1 MPLFGAWTTGTADA
15 PAVPRWVTPTHTLG
29 TGTATGLGMAQ
40 ATQWVLLSNQTA
52 TTTSTYFGAEDW
64 VDHQQYL
71 ALAHNRVAACRVRT
85 EQAERILAEQA
96 QQAQQAQEAARRMHE
111 EAKAALARSRELLLA
126 NLSLAQRKTFEENKW
141 FIVQGGK
148 TKQTY
153 RIRTENY
160 TGNIDVLNRS
170 GKVDYRLCAHCR
182 HVPLHD
188 HHLAQ
193 KISLE
198 CDEEYFLGIANR
210 H

>member
-1 MPLFGAWTTGTADA
+1 MPLFPAWAVPTSTGTAQDWIY
-15 PAVPRWVTPTHTLG
+15 P
-29 TGTATGLGMAQ
+29 
-40 ATQWVLLSNQTA
+40 SQTA
-52 TTTSTYFGAEDW
+52 ASTASWYSSQLANSSVWTSQTVTSTTSDYFVYSTEGGLLEHA
-64 VDHQQYL
+64 QYL
-71 ALAHNRVAACRVRT
+71 GLARARAVSYQARVDEQRQRT
-85 EQAERILAEQA
+85 EEVADRARQRH
-96 QQAQQAQEAARRMHE
+96 EAHR
-111 EAKAALARSRELLLA
+111 AATERSRDLLLA
-126 NLSLAQRKTFEENKW
+126 HLTPAQRKTFEENKW

-160 TGNIDVLNRS
+160 TGNIDVLTH
-170 GKVDYRLCAHCR
+170 GKVAYRLCAHCR
-182 HVPLHD
+182 DLPLYD

>member
-1 MPLFGAWTTGTADA
+1 MPFFTGWAVTTSTSTAHDWIYPSQTASTTSWYGNQLANASIWT
-15 PAVPRWVTPTHTLG
+15 
-29 TGTATGLGMAQ
+29 
-40 ATQWVLLSNQTA
+40 SQTA
-52 TTTSTYFGAEDW
+52 TSTASDYFVYSTEGDLLEHA
-64 VDHQQYL
+64 QYL
-71 ALAHNRVAACRVRT
+71 GLARARAVSYQARADEQRQRT
-85 EQAERILAEQA
+85 EEVAERARQRH
-96 QQAQQAQEAARRMHE
+96 EAHR
-111 EAKAALARSRELLLA
+111 AATERSRELLLA
-126 NLSLAQRKTFEENKW
+126 HLTPAQRQTFDENKW

-182 HVPLHD
+182 DLPLYD